1 MMLKKILP
9 KWVNGLLVGSVLIL
23 NVIIWGVVVLALGV
37 IKLVLPLAVVSD
49 LLHLAYKGWC
59 SGNCLALWL
68 SNARIT
74 TCVRGE
80 LNSEGWYLLMSNHIS
95 WLDIVVLSGLNVL
108 PAPKFFLKDELKY
121 VPLIGSGAW
130 AMGMPFMKRVS
141 KAQLAKNP
149 KLKGLDVART
159 KRSCKDF
166 RNHPTTIINFVE
178 GTRFTPEKHQ
188 KQQSPF
194 SYLLKPKAGG
204 AAFALEVLGEQFDAL
219 LNTTLI
225 YKSAGSHICA
235 NLLLGRLES
244 INVSIEVQA
253 ITATMIGNYQQ
264 NSDFRASFQQYINQ
278 TWQHKDNQLVAHFH
292 AQQQG
297 HQIAP
302 EKELEAP

>member
-1 MMLKKILP
+1 MLKQLLP

-23 NVIIWGVVVLALGV
+23 NVIVWGVIVLTLGL
-37 IKLVLPLAVVSD
+37 IKLLLPFAVVNG
-49 LLHLAYKGWC
+49 LLNLAYQGWC
-59 SGNCLALWL
+59 SGNRFALWL
-68 SNARIT
+68 SNAKIT

-80 LNSEGWYLLMSNHIS
+80 LNSGGWYLLMSNHIS
-95 WLDIVVLSGLNVL
+95 WLDIVVLSGLKVL

-149 KLKGLDVART
+149 ELRGLDVART

-166 RNHPTTIINFVE
+166 RKHPTTIINFVE

-225 YKSAGSHICA
+225 YESAGSHICA

-244 INVSIEVQA
+244 INVTIEVQA
-253 ITATMIGNYQQ
+253 ITATMIGNYQHDI
-264 NSDFRASFQQYINQ
+264 SFRTSFQQHLNQ
-278 TWQHKDNQLVAHFH
+278 VWQQKDSQLVAHYQSEQSNH
-292 AQQQG
+292 KQM
-297 HQIAP
+297 I
-302 EKELEAP
+302 EKGIETP

>member
-1 MMLKKILP
+1 MLKQLLP

-23 NVIIWGVVVLALGV
+23 NVIVWGVIVLTLGLV
-37 IKLVLPLAVVSD
+37 KLLLPLAVVSN
-49 LLHLAYKGWC
+49 LLNVAYQGWC
-59 SGNCLALWL
+59 GGNRFALWL
-68 SNARIT
+68 SNAKIT
-74 TCVRGE
+74 TSVSGE

-95 WLDIVVLSGLNVL
+95 WLDIVVLSGLKVL

-149 KLKGLDVART
+149 KLRGLDVART

-166 RNHPTTIINFVE
+166 RKYPTTIINFVE
-178 GTRFTPEKHQ
+178 GTRFTTEKHQ

-194 SYLLKPKAGG
+194 KYLLKPKAGG
-204 AAFALEVLGEQFDAL
+204 AAFALEVLGGQFDAL
-219 LNTTLI
+219 LNTTLV

-253 ITATMIGNYQQ
+253 IRATMIGNYQHDI
-264 NSDFRASFQQYINQ
+264 SFRTSFQQHLNQ
-278 TWQHKDNQLVAHFH
+278 VWQQKDSQLVAHYQSEQSNH
-292 AQQQG
+292 KQM
-297 HQIAP
+297 I
-302 EKELEAP
+302 EKGIETP